1 MIKQTSSKNQYHFHL
16 WFPALF
22 NSTGG
27 IQQYSSLCL
36 TAFQSLYPD
45 CVYNIVIKHDTDV
58 PPKSANLYFHTTGK
72 WPLKLRT
79 PALAAQMISLGIWQ
93 RPDLIFS
100 THPNFSVTAYLL
112 KQLIGIPYWVAA
124 HGIDAWDIQN
134 PSIKTALKNADLILA
149 VSNYTRDR
157 LLQEQNLQPDQVVVL
172 PNTFNIK
179 NFRIAPKPNYLLQRY
194 GLNPQQPIIL
204 TVARLSQLE
213 QYKGYSKVLS
223 ALPQIR
229 QAIPNV
235 HYLLVGEGSD
245 RPAVEQLIAQFQLQD
260 CVTLTGYVCEQELGD
275 HYNLCDLFAMPS
287 KGEGFGIVYLEALA
301 CGKPT
306 LGGNKDGT
314 VDALCQ
320 GELGA
325 LIDPDDM
332 EAIAQTIIQIL
343 QGKYTNPLIYQ
354 AEELRKRVIDK
365 FGFESFQQR
374 LDDYLKKYFLWT

>member
-1 MIKQTSSKNQYHFHL
+1 MIKPIFRKNKYHFHL

-27 IQQYSSLCL
+27 IQRYSSLCL
-36 TAFQSLYPD
+36 EAFQSLYPD
-45 CVYNIVIKHDTDV
+45 CAYNVVIKHDTDV
-58 PPKSANLYFHTTGK
+58 PSKSANLCFHITGH
-72 WPLKLRT
+72 WPLPLRT
-79 PALAAQMISLGIWQ
+79 PALASQMMGLGLWQ

-124 HGIDAWDIQN
+124 HGIDAWNIQN
-134 PSIKTALKNADLILA
+134 PSIKQALKNADLILA

-157 LLQEQNLQPDQVVVL
+157 LLQEQNLKPDQVIVL
-172 PNTFNIK
+172 PNTFNAD
-179 NFRIAPKPNYLLQRY
+179 NFQIAPKPEHLLKKY

-204 TVARLSQLE
+204 TVTRLSQSP
-213 QYKGYSKVLS
+213 QRCKGYDKILQ

-229 QAIPNV
+229 QTIPDV
-235 HYLLVGEGSD
+235 HYVLVGEGND
-245 RPAVEQLIAQFQLQD
+245 RPRIEQLISQLQLQD
-260 CVTLTGYVCEQELGD
+260 CVTLAGYIPDEKLQD
-275 HYNLCDLFAMPS
+275 YYNLCDLFAMPS
-287 KGEGFGIVYLEALA
+287 KGEGFGIVHLEALA

-306 LGGNKDGT
+306 LGGNKDGA

-325 LIDPDDM
+325 LVDPDDI

-343 QGKYTNPLIYQ
+343 QGKYPHSLMYQ
-354 AEELRKRVIDK
+354 PEELRSQVISR
-365 FGFESFQQR
+365 FGFDRFQKSIGY
-374 LDDYLKKYFLWT
+374 YLQQYIS